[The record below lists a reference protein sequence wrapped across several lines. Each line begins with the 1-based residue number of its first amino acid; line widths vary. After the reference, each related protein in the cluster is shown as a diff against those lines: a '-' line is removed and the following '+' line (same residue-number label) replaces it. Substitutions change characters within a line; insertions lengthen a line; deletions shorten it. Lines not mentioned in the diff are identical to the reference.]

1 VEHWAEGGGTRLGN
15 LLLLCA
21 FHHRK
26 VHEGGWKALYNEK
39 DDTALFFGPKGV
51 LRYTRR
57 GVGKRDGGGG
67 RRGNGRGDGV
77 VNGDYAADANGGKGD
92 GHPPGSASRLIE
104 ANRARGITPDGW
116 TPTARAHA
124 WGLDSMDLELRASEV
139 LDGDTTDQDGA

>member
-57 GVGKRDGGGG
+57 GVER
-67 RRGNGRGDGV
+67 V
-77 VNGDYAADANGGKGD
+77 AS
-92 GHPPGSASRLIE
+92 GSASRLIE

-116 TPTARAHA
+116 TPTARFHG
-124 WGLDSMDLELRASEV
+124 WGQDIWDLELRAWEA
-139 LDGDTTDQDGA
+139 LDRGAADEETPNREGMARRQPQGRRCDSG